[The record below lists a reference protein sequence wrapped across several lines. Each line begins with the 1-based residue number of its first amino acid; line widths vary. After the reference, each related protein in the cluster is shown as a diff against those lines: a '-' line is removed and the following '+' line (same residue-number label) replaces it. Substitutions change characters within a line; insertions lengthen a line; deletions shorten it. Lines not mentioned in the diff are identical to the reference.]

1 MTVAHEDGSKIT
13 VHEGDAY
20 TFAPGHGG
28 WVNGEEEFISYEIS
42 VATKDFGDCS

>member
-13 VHEGDAY
+13 VHAGDAY